1 MPTYRISAPD
11 GNTYSIEGPEG
22 ASQDDVI
29 RKVLAQYPES
39 GTPIKPRKG
48 VLADVMGSA
57 TNLVNIG
64 KTGIAALTGDSNAA
78 AQAGL
83 ERQKQLQQKYE
94 SGFQPEKIL
103 AEYDKGNYL
112 SAAGEALSQ
121 VPSAVAGL
129 LPSVG
134 QEFGLAAA
142 GRLGGGAL
150 GALIP
155 IPGAAAVG
163 ATVGQY
169 AVPFVVNAIQALGGQ
184 AQEKAQE
191 QLRKGEQVDVDVAE
205 LVPYASANAALNL
218 VGTRI
223 AMPSVFKKAI
233 GQKVAAE
240 AEDEARL
247 ALMKEA
253 EKVAGRGKLNT
264 IARGALGFAVGELPT
279 EILQD
284 VVDRA
289 AVGKPLTD
297 EDAMQGYRIT
307 ALNMVLGAPL
317 GGAVGLQERSGA
329 QTQVALQEQKD
340 RQAKAVAD
348 AQARAEAAAA
358 EQARRQTP
366 EFAVEAQT
374 RYNTLLAQKAEL
386 DKVAD
391 ADLDKNDLAGQE
403 LKRKARAERKALL
416 ATDEAKTAIADWNAS
431 KANLPPAPPVPDAP
445 ITSPAQ
451 LRDQPLFPELPGG
464 EQAAGADVLES
475 EKQRALYG
483 TASAMRPDS
492 RQAELQ
498 QTFDLYDQTVGG
510 REKKTGVAE
519 TQFAESDPRQQARAL
534 EGYLNQLRVENKNL
548 PVNAY
553 EKRNV
558 LAEREKTVAKALDV
572 INSQIPKPV
581 DVAALRKSLDAL
593 HTKIKNAADLGDV
606 VASERYSS
614 KAKALEEQIANA
626 TVAPSTQQ
634 EMELLPFTSTVTGN
648 RQLAVRNLAPAVNL
662 GAEEQE
668 ADVNA
673 LTALGQDNRETP
685 QTYAE
690 KLALLGMR
698 KPGSAAPE
706 INAQLGLF
714 GPNDQPEL
722 APQRASAAL
731 GQMKQ
736 TLTGE
741 DITATGP
748 SEKRGII
755 QRGGKAP
762 FNLYPRREGT
772 EEPVTAEALRQRI
785 YDLGKREDLTPEAA
799 AFLRRVEPLIGE
811 NDTTLETDRTARTGT
826 SVDMDTYGQPKPG
839 TEKAVETKN
848 RASAG
853 SFFTLLDEQL
863 RKIEAGA
870 EGITPEGFGKPALY
884 QGFPVE
890 TRRGLVTTPTAAESQ
905 ADLQKLKSGEAAKA
919 LAKTRAK
926 RYQQGIADGE
936 SPAKAAY
943 NARLVVQ
950 PDEEAMRSVLPQGQV
965 PVQKRGDATTE
976 TTLRGPSGRAKPLAI
991 TKTLESQLR
1000 LKESL
1005 VKEDEGQL
1013 ALFPEE
1019 QAKIQPIVRAT
1030 AANFQKF
1037 LDSKT
1042 AAAMRDNEKASNKLT
1057 EQLPQATKVFRKI
1070 SEIEAE
1076 FNKLS
1081 AIKQKAEGARN
1092 TLAQNEAAMQWGAK
1106 EYGKL
1111 MADPMF
1117 VSLLNLTEASRSE
1130 KHAGLLR
1137 SIAIHE
1143 EIATAF
1149 GSKIKEAQGRVK
1161 DIGKRITSL
1170 EDRVR
1175 LDMLNKQV
1183 LEIERLNKANQSVL
1197 DKLNSLKDTASAA
1210 SAAVEHIQAIRA
1222 TLEAQKTLQEVKDT
1236 EPTTAELK
1244 AAQAELVAARAA
1256 RIVAEQNSRAQST
1269 LRDTRD
1275 RSYATRRKADEISA
1289 ARTRAWN
1296 VLSQLPSTKYRA
1308 LTPEE
1313 RKVYQTAY
1321 AEEVP
1326 LDTEAKS
1333 KEIDEALKYE
1343 QQLAGMNV
1351 QSLKMELGIVEKA
1364 MRELEVKINE
1374 AKAKS
1379 IKFLQAGE
1387 KLAMYGPKG
1396 SPFTKPAFVG
1406 IEGFLKK
1413 QAALAVKLDTLE
1425 KELAVKEAAA
1435 TPISKGARGEEVTRT
1450 VAPAT
1455 SFEADEVGMA
1465 EEKAALY
1472 AIRKEAVNNAT
1483 ATLEEA
1489 KKEGDKK
1496 AVALA
1501 ARALIDARNAF
1512 AETVVSARQRVNALT
1527 NTLAVA
1533 KAAGDKAK
1541 VADTEARLKEA
1552 RNALAGDIKLIRS
1565 RTQQLVS
1572 SQTAAPSKMR
1582 TGSAESRALPGVTKK
1597 KLTEAPVNKMPSFAE
1612 AVADANKFAAERLA
1626 SKETLTKKEIKA
1638 ATLAQQEALQ
1648 RAAFDRLQTVTTQVA
1663 NAQQKVD
1670 NLKQAQADYKAGRRT
1685 TFNVDVLNNAN
1696 TDLEE
1701 FQRSLVFARE
1711 QAGVLEDLGP
1721 MSASDIKEEKR
1732 AQAAETKK
1740 GKSKADVAAQE
1751 TEAAVSSV
1759 YAGELFSRGP
1769 TANPSTVDTVVA
1781 ELKKHFSSLSRVKI
1795 YGSVADLIKANPQYR
1810 GLIPK
1815 NARGFVDTAGNK
1827 AFLIA
1832 ENIDKGQAL
1841 GVLLHEV
1848 GAHVGLKNILGKPQ
1862 YNALVNAIQN
1872 WAKKNDGSIES
1883 RVAKAALAR
1892 VEAAGTEARFVS
1904 DETLAYAI
1912 EEAIKAGIKPL
1923 ESKGV
1928 LGAWLSRIANGFR
1941 KLLTKF
1947 GMSPESLDAQ
1957 GLVDMA
1963 FGAAQMEMRPAPTGM
1978 SRRMFLR
1985 GAVAAVGG
1993 MKLPPIKA
2001 GLSLNAKADLF
2012 NATLDAADSWFNV
2025 VRGMAKTPAL
2035 REMLEDYSFSID
2047 KPIFAEALYDQDSDT
2062 TGDSLYSHLHWRDY
2076 GNGDFEE
2083 SLMDLLESKPNAI
2096 EGLQGAILDVRS
2108 QLVSMIDK
2116 LPKKENGEIAEN
2128 ELPEVGDLLFSRAV
2142 KYGEDDALGQL
2153 AQRAVAQKQGWWQ
2166 TMRGGSNYALEFE
2179 MQTTDMRAA
2188 LRKVMEMGAK
2198 AFGDSRLFQQAMY
2211 SYTKADQKMPLVLTA
2226 LSDGPLEIYED
2237 AKGLKGIRST
2247 GKDSAKDVFAAVS
2260 DIPDRYGDETAKM
2273 NRATMYLIAQ
2283 RAANKGLAK
2292 LDLGALDITQQE
2304 VDAAMAAAE
2313 ADPKLKAALE
2323 SVRERYNAYNKGM
2336 IEFLADTGAI
2346 TKAEARDFLREGDYV
2361 PYYRVRENGIAELVF
2376 GGERTIR
2383 IGDIRHQ
2390 PHLAALKGGEAKIL
2404 PINESIPRNTTLLV
2418 SKAMTNL
2425 AARNVGY
2432 AMQEIGKATDSMQVR
2447 KGYGVASDA
2456 SIIRFNQEPDPNDPK
2471 DTGERHVR
2479 VQTNGTVAEG
2489 IPAELLIRSLEGA
2502 PLTLPGFLKWGGI
2515 AGDLLRA
2522 GVTRTP
2528 LYLMRQLFRDPM
2540 AATATAGLDY
2550 SMLTAIY
2557 KANKEFLK
2565 LSTGQS
2571 TTAAELIKKG
2581 LMQSNIFT
2589 GDPDDIS
2596 KFALQ
2601 LASGKDFNAFDKLFR
2616 MADKAALNADA
2627 ATRALVYENAIKNGL
2642 SEVEAEFA
2650 VMESMNFYKRGLSPA
2665 IQYASRMIP
2674 FFNAQIQGLNVLYK
2688 AATGQ
2693 MPFEERL
2700 KIKQKFY
2707 NNAMLLAAGG
2717 IAYAMAMEDDEY
2729 YKNAKPKDRYSNFFL
2744 HTPFTDEPIKL
2755 PIPYEFGWFFSL
2767 GAAAADAMA
2776 GQTDGTQQ
2784 LAALQSMFKGAIP
2797 GASSMG
2803 VPQLVKPI
2811 AEVWFNKDFNTGFE
2825 LESTRLRGKS
2835 VEERYTANTTELAKA
2850 MSKFAPILSPI
2861 QIERIVGGYLGQIP
2875 IAVMAATNGLFKDG
2889 EVEPVPKNLSEM
2901 SLIGGAFQ
2909 KKYGGADADTMYR
2922 LADEALQAKRD
2933 FDSMKRE
2940 GRIADAQDY
2949 VQNHRTE
2956 LRVAP
2961 LALQYQKLMGNL
2973 RTIEERIKGSN
2984 IPGDEKRKR
2993 IDDLQKRK
3001 QDLAEKFAQRIKQ
3014 MES

>member
-1 MPTYRISAPD
+1 MANYLPLPD
-11 GNTYSIEGPEG
+11 GTYYPVAEGEDPRI
-22 ASQDDVI
+22 AWQ
-29 RKVLAQYPES
+29 RALQKYPDAFK
-39 GTPIKPRKG
+39 TPAAEKQPRKG
-48 VLADVMGSA
+48 LLADVAGGA
-57 TNLVNIG
+57 TNLLNIG
-64 KTGIAALTGDSNAA
+64 RTGIAALMGDSNAA

-83 ERQKQLQQKYE
+83 EREKNLQQQYE

-103 AEYDKGNYL
+103 SEYDKGNYL
-112 SAAGEALSQ
+112 SAVGEAVKQ

-134 QEFGLAAA
+134 QEVGLIAA

-150 GALIP
+150 GALVP
-155 IPGAAAVG
+155 VPGAAAIG
-163 ATVGQY
+163 ATAGQY
-169 AVPFVVNAIQALGGQ
+169 AVPFIVNAIQALGSQ
-184 AQEKAQE
+184 AQEKAKAQVE
-191 QLRKGEQVDVDVAE
+191 KGEKVDVDVAE
-205 LVPYASANAALNL
+205 LVPFAGTNAALNL

-240 AEDEARL
+240 AEDAARL

-253 EKVAGRGKLNT
+253 EKVAGRGTLKT
-264 IARGALGFAVGELPT
+264 IARGALGFTVGELPT

-289 AVGKPLTD
+289 AIGKPITD

-307 ALNMVLGAPL
+307 ALNMALGAPL
-317 GGAVGLQERSGA
+317 GGAIGLHERSGA
-329 QTQVALQEQKD
+329 REQVALQEQRD
-340 RQAKAVAD
+340 RQAQAVAD
-348 AQARAEAAAA
+348 AQARAEAAAKKEA
-358 EQARRQTP
+358 YRQTP

-374 RYNTLLAQKAEL
+374 RYNALLAQKAEL

-391 ADLDKNDLAGQE
+391 AELPKNDLAGQE
-403 LKRKARAERKALL
+403 LKRKARAERKALVNS
-416 ATDEAKTAIADWNAS
+416 DEAKKAIADWNAS
-431 KANLPPAPPVPDAP
+431 KANLPAVPPAPPAP
-445 ITSPAQ
+445 ITDITQ
-451 LRDQPLFPELPGG
+451 LKEQPLFPELPGG
-464 EQAAGADVLES
+464 EQATGADVLES

-498 QTFDLYDQTVGG
+498 QTFDLYDQTVGNRG
-510 REKKTGVAE
+510 KKIGVAE
-519 TQFAESDPRQQARAL
+519 TQFAESDPMQQARAL
-534 EGYLNQLRVENKNL
+534 EGYLNQLRAENKNL

-553 EKRNV
+553 EKRSV

-614 KAKALEEQIANA
+614 KAKAIEEQLANA

-634 EMELLPFTSTVTGN
+634 EMELLPFKSTVTGD

-668 ADVNA
+668 ADINA

-698 KPGSAAPE
+698 KPGTAAPE
-706 INAQLGLF
+706 INAQFELF

-731 GQMKQ
+731 GQMQQ

-741 DITATGP
+741 PVTATGP
-748 SEKRGII
+748 SEERGII

-772 EEPVTAEALRQRI
+772 EEPITAETLRQRI
-785 YDLGKREDLTPEAA
+785 YDLGKRADLTPEAA

-811 NDTTLETDRTARTGT
+811 NDTTLETTRTGTTGT
-826 SVDMDTYGQPKPG
+826 SVDTDTYGQPKPG

-863 RKIEAGA
+863 RKIETGA
-870 EGITPEGFGKPALY
+870 EGITPEGAGKPALY

-890 TRRGLVTTPTAAESQ
+890 TSRGLVTTPTAAESQ
-905 ADLQKLKSGEAAKA
+905 ADLQNLKSSEVAKA

-926 RYQQGIADGE
+926 RYQQGIANGE

-943 NARLVVQ
+943 NARLIVQ

-976 TTLRGPSGRAKPLAI
+976 TTLRGPSGKAKPLAVPD
-991 TKTLESQLR
+991 TLESHLR

-1005 VKEDEGQL
+1005 VKEDESQL

-1042 AAAMRDNEKASNKLT
+1042 AAAMRNNEKASNKLAA
-1057 EQLPQATKVFRKI
+1057 QLPQATTVFRKI
-1070 SEIEAE
+1070 SEMETEFDKLLETKYIAE
-1076 FNKLS
+1076 S
-1081 AIKQKAEGARN
+1081 ARN
-1092 TLAQNEAAMQWGAK
+1092 ILAQNEAAMQWGAK

-1111 MADPMF
+1111 MDDPMF
-1117 VSLLNLTEASRSE
+1117 VSLLNLTEESHSE
-1130 KHAGLLR
+1130 EHAGLLR

-1149 GSKIKEAQGRVK
+1149 SNKIKEAQGRVK
-1161 DIGKRITSL
+1161 DISKRITSL
-1170 EDRVR
+1170 KDRVR
-1175 LDMLNKQV
+1175 LDMLNKEV
-1183 LEIERLNKANQSVL
+1183 LEIDRLNKANQSVL

-1210 SAAVEHIQAIRA
+1210 SAAIKHIQAIR
-1222 TLEAQKTLQEVKDT
+1222 TVLEAQKTLQEVKDS

-1244 AAQAELVAARAA
+1244 TAQAELVVARAA

-1313 RKVYQTAY
+1313 RKVYQIAY

-1333 KEIDEALKYE
+1333 EEIAEALKYE

-1364 MRELEVKINE
+1364 MRELEVQINE

-1379 IKFLQAGE
+1379 ISFLQAGE

-1406 IEGFLKK
+1406 IEGFLKE

-1450 VAPAT
+1450 IAPAT
-1455 SFEADEVGMA
+1455 PFEADEIGMA
-1465 EEKAALY
+1465 QEKAALY
-1472 AIRKEAVNNAT
+1472 AVRKEEVNNLA
-1483 ATLEEA
+1483 AALEEA

-1496 AVALA
+1496 AVATLS
-1501 ARALIDARNAF
+1501 RALVKARDAF

-1541 VADTEARLKEA
+1541 VADTEVRLKAA
-1552 RNALAGDIKLIRS
+1552 RDALAGDIKLIRS

-1572 SQTAAPSKMR
+1572 VQTAAPSKLR
-1582 TGSAESRALPGVTKK
+1582 TGSAESRAIPGITKK
-1597 KLTEAPVNKMPSFAE
+1597 RITEAPVYKAPSVE
-1612 AVADANKFAAERLA
+1612 TAVADANKFAAERLA
-1626 SKETLTKKEIKA
+1626 SNKALTKKEVKA
-1638 ATLAQQEALQ
+1638 ASLAQQEALQ

-1670 NLKQAQADYKAGRRT
+1670 NLKQAQAEYKAGRRA
-1685 TFNVDVLNNAN
+1685 TFNLDVLNKAI

-1701 FQRSLVFARE
+1701 FKRSQMFARE
-1711 QAGVLEDLGP
+1711 QAGILEDLGTL
-1721 MSASDIKEEKR
+1721 SAAERKEEKR
-1732 AQAAETKK
+1732 AQVAETKK

-1759 YAGELFSRGP
+1759 YSGENDSFAKLMDE
-1769 TANPSTVDTVVA
+1769 AEELNLTVPHDD
-1781 ELKKHFSSLSRVKI
+1781 VKFAVRDNDI
-1795 YGSVADLIKANPQYR
+1795 MGVIDGLIKHGSTPAIR
-1810 GLIPK
+1810 ERAKGLREFLHGTTIGVD
-1815 NARGFVDTAGNK
+1815 RFVKYQGEMVAGLYEEGRNK
-1827 AFLIA
+1827 ITMHPNRVT
-1832 ENIDKGQAL
+1832 EED
-1841 GVLLHEV
+1841 LLHELTHAATTKAMRTPDAQLTPMQREAKQGIINLFKAAEGRMDLV
-1848 GAHVGLKNILGKPQ
+1848 GQYGIKDVHEFMAEVNSSKDFRDRLDGIGKPESLWQ
-1862 YNALVNAIQN
+1862 KLKRWIAGLFNQPPSKEALDLIEKIYMPSETYF
-1872 WAKKNDGSIES
+1872 AKEGEQQAY
-1883 RVAKAALAR
+1883 AKAA
-1892 VEAAGTEARFVS
+1892 
-1904 DETLAYAI
+1904 
-1912 EEAIKAGIKPL
+1912 
-1923 ESKGV
+1923 
-1928 LGAWLSRIANGFR
+1928 
-1941 KLLTKF
+1941 
-1947 GMSPESLDAQ
+1947 
-1957 GLVDMA
+1957 
-1963 FGAAQMEMRPAPTGM
+1963 
-1978 SRRMFLR
+1978 
-1985 GAVAAVGG
+1985 
-1993 MKLPPIKA
+1993 
-2001 GLSLNAKADLF
+2001 
-2012 NATLDAADSWFNV
+2012 
-2025 VRGMAKTPAL
+2025 
-2035 REMLEDYSFSID
+2035 
-2047 KPIFAEALYDQDSDT
+2047 
-2062 TGDSLYSHLHWRDY
+2062 
-2076 GNGDFEE
+2076 
-2083 SLMDLLESKPNAI
+2083 
-2096 EGLQGAILDVRS
+2096 
-2108 QLVSMIDK
+2108 
-2116 LPKKENGEIAEN
+2116 
-2128 ELPEVGDLLFSRAV
+2128 
-2142 KYGEDDALGQL
+2142 KYGEENALTQL
-2153 AQRAVAQKQGWWQ
+2153 AQKTVAQKQGWWQ

-2226 LSDGPLEIYED
+2226 LSDGPLEVYED

-2260 DIPDRYGDETAKM
+2260 NIPDAYGNEAAKM
-2273 NRATMYLIAQ
+2273 QMSTMYLIAQ
-2283 RAANKGLAK
+2283 RAANKGLPK
-2292 LDLGALDITQQE
+2292 LDLGALGITQQE

-2361 PYYRVRENGIAELVF
+2361 PYYRVKENGIAELVF

-2418 SKAMTNL
+2418 NKALTNL
-2425 AARNVGY
+2425 AARNVAY

-2565 LSTGQS
+2565 MSTGQS

-2581 LMQSNIFT
+2581 LMQSGIFT

-2650 VMESMNFYKRGLSPA
+2650 VMESMNFHKRGLSPA
-2665 IQYASRMIP
+2665 VQYASRMIP

-2693 MPFEERL
+2693 MPFNEAL
-2700 KIKQKFY
+2700 KIRRKFY

-2717 IAYAMAMEDDEY
+2717 IAYAMAMEDDDY

-2744 HTPFTDEPIKL
+2744 HIPGLDEPLKL

-2767 GAAAADAMA
+2767 GAATADAMA
-2776 GQTDGTQQ
+2776 GQTDGAQQ
-2784 LAALQSMFKGAIP
+2784 LAALRSMFVGAIP
-2797 GASSMG
+2797 GSSSMG

-2811 AEVWFNKDFNTGFE
+2811 AEVWTNKDFNTGFE

-2835 VEERYTANTTELAKA
+2835 VEERYNANTTELAKA
-2850 MSKFAPILSPI
+2850 MSKFAPVLSPI
-2861 QIERIVGGYLGQIP
+2861 QIERIVGGYLGQVP

-2889 EVEPVPKNLSEM
+2889 NVEPVPKNLSEM

-2909 KKYGGADADTMYR
+2909 KKYGGADTDVMYR

-2933 FDSMKRE
+2933 FDAMKRE
-2940 GRIADAQDY
+2940 GRIADAQEY

-2956 LRVAP
+2956 LRIAP
-2961 LALQYQKLMGNL
+2961 LALQYQKLMGNF
-2973 RTIEERIKGSN
+2973 RTMEERIRGSN
-2984 IPGDEKRKR
+2984 MPGDEKRKR

-3001 QDLAEKFAQRIKQ
+3001 QELAENFEQRIKQ

>member
-1 MPTYRISAPD
+1 M
-11 GNTYSIEGPEG
+11 
-22 ASQDDVI
+22 
-29 RKVLAQYPES
+29 
-39 GTPIKPRKG
+39 
-48 VLADVMGSA
+48 
-57 TNLVNIG
+57 
-64 KTGIAALTGDSNAA
+64 GDSNAA

-83 ERQKQLQQKYE
+83 EREKNLQQQYE

-103 AEYDKGNYL
+103 SEYDKGNYL
-112 SAAGEALSQ
+112 SAVGEAVKQ

-134 QEFGLAAA
+134 QEVGLIAA

-150 GALIP
+150 GALVP
-155 IPGAAAVG
+155 VPGAAAIG
-163 ATVGQY
+163 ATAGQY
-169 AVPFVVNAIQALGGQ
+169 AVPFIVNAIQALGSQ
-184 AQEKAQE
+184 AQEKAKAQVE
-191 QLRKGEQVDVDVAE
+191 KGEKVDVDVAE
-205 LVPYASANAALNL
+205 LVPFAGTNAALNL

-240 AEDEARL
+240 AEDAARL

-253 EKVAGRGKLNT
+253 EKVAGRGTLKT
-264 IARGALGFAVGELPT
+264 IARGALGFTVGELPT

-289 AVGKPLTD
+289 AIGKPITD

-307 ALNMVLGAPL
+307 ALNMALGAPL
-317 GGAVGLQERSGA
+317 GGAIGLHERSGA
-329 QTQVALQEQKD
+329 REQVALQEQRD
-340 RQAKAVAD
+340 RQAQAVAD
-348 AQARAEAAAA
+348 AQARAEAAAKKEA
-358 EQARRQTP
+358 YRQTP

-374 RYNTLLAQKAEL
+374 RYNALLAQKAEL

-391 ADLDKNDLAGQE
+391 AELPKNDLAGQE
-403 LKRKARAERKALL
+403 LKRKARAERKALVNS
-416 ATDEAKTAIADWNAS
+416 DEAKKAIADWNAS
-431 KANLPPAPPVPDAP
+431 KANLPAVPPAPPAP
-445 ITSPAQ
+445 ITDITQ
-451 LRDQPLFPELPGG
+451 LKEQPLFPELPGG
-464 EQAAGADVLES
+464 EQATGADVLES

-498 QTFDLYDQTVGG
+498 QTFDLYDQTVGNRG
-510 REKKTGVAE
+510 KKIGVAE
-519 TQFAESDPRQQARAL
+519 TQFAESDPMQQARAL
-534 EGYLNQLRVENKNL
+534 EGYLNQLRAENKNL

-553 EKRNV
+553 EKRSV

-614 KAKALEEQIANA
+614 KAKAIEEQLANA

-634 EMELLPFTSTVTGN
+634 EMELLPFKSTVTGD

-668 ADVNA
+668 ADINA

-698 KPGSAAPE
+698 KPGTAAPE
-706 INAQLGLF
+706 INAQFELF

-731 GQMKQ
+731 GQMQQ

-741 DITATGP
+741 PVTATGP
-748 SEKRGII
+748 SEERGII

-772 EEPVTAEALRQRI
+772 EEPITAETLRQRI
-785 YDLGKREDLTPEAA
+785 YDLGKRADLTPEAA

-811 NDTTLETDRTARTGT
+811 NDTTLETTRTGTTGT
-826 SVDMDTYGQPKPG
+826 SVDTDTYGQPKPG

-863 RKIEAGA
+863 RKIETGA
-870 EGITPEGFGKPALY
+870 EGITPEGAGKPALY

-890 TRRGLVTTPTAAESQ
+890 TSRGLVTTPTAAESQ
-905 ADLQKLKSGEAAKA
+905 ADLQNLKSSEVAKA

-926 RYQQGIADGE
+926 RYQQGIANGE

-943 NARLVVQ
+943 NARLIVQ

-976 TTLRGPSGRAKPLAI
+976 TTLRGPSGKAKPLAVPD
-991 TKTLESQLR
+991 TLESHLR

-1005 VKEDEGQL
+1005 VKEDESQL

-1042 AAAMRDNEKASNKLT
+1042 AAAMRNNEKASNKLAA
-1057 EQLPQATKVFRKI
+1057 QLPQATTVFRKI
-1070 SEIEAE
+1070 SEMETEFDKLLETKYIAE
-1076 FNKLS
+1076 S
-1081 AIKQKAEGARN
+1081 ARN
-1092 TLAQNEAAMQWGAK
+1092 ILAQNEAAMQWGAK

-1111 MADPMF
+1111 MDDPMF
-1117 VSLLNLTEASRSE
+1117 VSLLNLTEESHSE
-1130 KHAGLLR
+1130 EHAGLLR

-1149 GSKIKEAQGRVK
+1149 SNKIKEAQGRVK
-1161 DIGKRITSL
+1161 DISKRITSL
-1170 EDRVR
+1170 KDRVR
-1175 LDMLNKQV
+1175 LDMLNKEV
-1183 LEIERLNKANQSVL
+1183 LEIDRLNKANQSVL

-1210 SAAVEHIQAIRA
+1210 SAAIKHIQAIR
-1222 TLEAQKTLQEVKDT
+1222 TVLEAQKTLQEVKDS

-1244 AAQAELVAARAA
+1244 TAQAELVVARAA

-1313 RKVYQTAY
+1313 RKVYQIAY

-1333 KEIDEALKYE
+1333 EEIAEALKYE

-1364 MRELEVKINE
+1364 MRELEVQINE

-1379 IKFLQAGE
+1379 ISFLQAGE

-1406 IEGFLKK
+1406 IEGFLKE

-1450 VAPAT
+1450 IAPAT
-1455 SFEADEVGMA
+1455 PFEADEIGMA
-1465 EEKAALY
+1465 QEKAALY
-1472 AIRKEAVNNAT
+1472 AVRKEEVNNLA
-1483 ATLEEA
+1483 AALEEA

-1496 AVALA
+1496 AVATLS
-1501 ARALIDARNAF
+1501 RALVKARDAF

-1541 VADTEARLKEA
+1541 VADTEVRLKAA
-1552 RNALAGDIKLIRS
+1552 RDALAGDIKLIRS

-1572 SQTAAPSKMR
+1572 VQTAAPSKLR
-1582 TGSAESRALPGVTKK
+1582 TGSAESRAIPGITKK
-1597 KLTEAPVNKMPSFAE
+1597 RITEAPVYKAPSVE
-1612 AVADANKFAAERLA
+1612 TAVADANKFAAERLA
-1626 SKETLTKKEIKA
+1626 SNKALTKKEVKA
-1638 ATLAQQEALQ
+1638 ASLAQQEALQ

-1670 NLKQAQADYKAGRRT
+1670 NLKQAQAEYKAGRRA
-1685 TFNVDVLNNAN
+1685 TFNLDVLNKAI

-1701 FQRSLVFARE
+1701 FKRSQMFARE
-1711 QAGVLEDLGP
+1711 QAGILEDLGTL
-1721 MSASDIKEEKR
+1721 SAAERKEEKR
-1732 AQAAETKK
+1732 AQVAETKK

-1759 YAGELFSRGP
+1759 YSGENDSFAKLMDE
-1769 TANPSTVDTVVA
+1769 AEELNLTVPHDD
-1781 ELKKHFSSLSRVKI
+1781 VKFAVRDNDI
-1795 YGSVADLIKANPQYR
+1795 MGVIDGLIKHGSTPAIR
-1810 GLIPK
+1810 ERAKGLREFLHGTTIGVD
-1815 NARGFVDTAGNK
+1815 RFVKYQGEMVAGLYEEGRNK
-1827 AFLIA
+1827 ITMHPNRVT
-1832 ENIDKGQAL
+1832 EED
-1841 GVLLHEV
+1841 LLHELTHAATTKAMRTPDAQLTPMQREAKQGIINLFKAAEGRMDLV
-1848 GAHVGLKNILGKPQ
+1848 GQYGIKDVHEFMAEVNSSKDFRDRLDGIGKPESLWQ
-1862 YNALVNAIQN
+1862 KLKRWIAGLFNQPPSKEALDLIEKIYMPSETYF
-1872 WAKKNDGSIES
+1872 AKEGEQQAY
-1883 RVAKAALAR
+1883 AKAA
-1892 VEAAGTEARFVS
+1892 
-1904 DETLAYAI
+1904 
-1912 EEAIKAGIKPL
+1912 
-1923 ESKGV
+1923 
-1928 LGAWLSRIANGFR
+1928 
-1941 KLLTKF
+1941 
-1947 GMSPESLDAQ
+1947 
-1957 GLVDMA
+1957 
-1963 FGAAQMEMRPAPTGM
+1963 
-1978 SRRMFLR
+1978 
-1985 GAVAAVGG
+1985 
-1993 MKLPPIKA
+1993 
-2001 GLSLNAKADLF
+2001 
-2012 NATLDAADSWFNV
+2012 
-2025 VRGMAKTPAL
+2025 
-2035 REMLEDYSFSID
+2035 
-2047 KPIFAEALYDQDSDT
+2047 
-2062 TGDSLYSHLHWRDY
+2062 
-2076 GNGDFEE
+2076 
-2083 SLMDLLESKPNAI
+2083 
-2096 EGLQGAILDVRS
+2096 
-2108 QLVSMIDK
+2108 
-2116 LPKKENGEIAEN
+2116 
-2128 ELPEVGDLLFSRAV
+2128 
-2142 KYGEDDALGQL
+2142 KYGEENALTQL
-2153 AQRAVAQKQGWWQ
+2153 AQKTVAQKQGWWQ

-2226 LSDGPLEIYED
+2226 LSDGPLEVYED

-2260 DIPDRYGDETAKM
+2260 NIPDAYGNEAAKM
-2273 NRATMYLIAQ
+2273 QMSTMYLIAQ
-2283 RAANKGLAK
+2283 RAANKGLPK
-2292 LDLGALDITQQE
+2292 LDLGALGITQQE

-2361 PYYRVRENGIAELVF
+2361 PYYRVKENGIAELVF

-2418 SKAMTNL
+2418 NKALTNL
-2425 AARNVGY
+2425 AARNVAY

-2565 LSTGQS
+2565 MSTGQS

-2581 LMQSNIFT
+2581 LMQSGIFT

-2650 VMESMNFYKRGLSPA
+2650 VMESMNFHKRGLSPA
-2665 IQYASRMIP
+2665 VQYASRMIP

-2693 MPFEERL
+2693 MPFNEAL
-2700 KIKQKFY
+2700 KIRRKFY

-2717 IAYAMAMEDDEY
+2717 IAYAMAMEDDDY

-2744 HTPFTDEPIKL
+2744 HIPGLDEPLKL

-2767 GAAAADAMA
+2767 GAATADAMA
-2776 GQTDGTQQ
+2776 GQTDGAQQ
-2784 LAALQSMFKGAIP
+2784 LAALRSMFVGAIP
-2797 GASSMG
+2797 GSSSMG

-2811 AEVWFNKDFNTGFE
+2811 AEVWTNKDFNTGFE

-2835 VEERYTANTTELAKA
+2835 VEERYNANTTELAKA
-2850 MSKFAPILSPI
+2850 MSKFAPVLSPI
-2861 QIERIVGGYLGQIP
+2861 QIERIVGGYLGQVP

-2889 EVEPVPKNLSEM
+2889 NVEPVPKNLSEM

-2909 KKYGGADADTMYR
+2909 KKYGGADTDVMYR

-2933 FDSMKRE
+2933 FDAMKRE
-2940 GRIADAQDY
+2940 GRIADAQEY

-2956 LRVAP
+2956 LRIAP
-2961 LALQYQKLMGNL
+2961 LALQYQKLMGNF
-2973 RTIEERIKGSN
+2973 RTMEERIRGSN
-2984 IPGDEKRKR
+2984 MPGDEKRKR

-3001 QDLAEKFAQRIKQ
+3001 QELAENFEQRIKQ

>member
-1 MPTYRISAPD
+1 MPTYSISAPD

-22 ASQDDVI
+22 ASQQDVI
-29 RKVLAQYPES
+29 QKVLAQYPES
-39 GTPIKPRKG
+39 GTPRQPRKG
-48 VLADVMGSA
+48 LMADLAGSA
-57 TNLVNIG
+57 KNLVNIS

-78 AQAGL
+78 AQAGI
-83 ERQKQLQQKYE
+83 ERQKQLQQQYE

-112 SAAGEALSQ
+112 SAAGEAIRQ

-129 LPSVG
+129 LPSAG
-134 QEFGLAAA
+134 QAA
-142 GRLGGGAL
+142 GSAVAGRIGGGAL

-155 IPGAAAVG
+155 IPGATAIG

-191 QLRKGEQVDVDVAE
+191 QLRKGEKVDVDVAE
-205 LVPYASANAALNL
+205 LAPYASANAALNL
-218 VGTRI
+218 LGTRV

-240 AEDEARL
+240 ADDVARL
-247 ALMKEA
+247 ALLEKA
-253 EKVAGRGKLNT
+253 TKVAGRGNIET
-264 IARGALGFAVGELPT
+264 IARGTLGFGAGELPT

-297 EDAMQGYRIT
+297 EDAMQSYRIT

-317 GGAVGLQERSGA
+317 GGAVGLQERGGA
-329 QTQVALQEQKD
+329 REQVRLQEQQVQ
-340 RQAKAVAD
+340 RAQAVTD
-348 AQARAEAAAA
+348 AQARAKTEAEKVAY
-358 EQARRQTP
+358 RQTP
-366 EFAVEAQT
+366 QFAVEAQT
-374 RYNTLLAQKAEL
+374 RYNALLAQKAEL

-391 ADLDKNDLAGQE
+391 AKLDKNDLAGQE
-403 LKRKARAERKALL
+403 LKRKARAERKALM

-431 KANLPPAPPVPDAP
+431 KANLPAAPPAPPAPDAP
-445 ITSPAQ
+445 ITSPAL

-464 EQAAGADVLES
+464 EQPGGVDVLES

-483 TASAMRPDS
+483 TAGAMRPDS

-510 REKKTGVAE
+510 RGQKTGVAE
-519 TQFAESDPRQQARAL
+519 TQLAEADPRQQTRMLERLVEQYRVQMEDATPQEILTLAPKARQATAAL
-534 EGYLNQLRVENKNL
+534 EEARTAVSNM
-548 PVNAY
+548 
-553 EKRNV
+553 
-558 LAEREKTVAKALDV
+558 
-572 INSQIPKPV
+572 PKPV
-581 DVAALRKSLDAL
+581 ED
-593 HTKIKNAADLGDV
+593 
-606 VASERYSS
+606 
-614 KAKALEEQIANA
+614 
-626 TVAPSTQQ
+626 
-634 EMELLPFTSTVTGN
+634 
-648 RQLAVRNLAPAVNL
+648 QLAKLHQQL
-662 GAEEQE
+662 GVAKENGNF
-668 ADVNA
+668 DK
-673 LTALGQDNRETP
+673 
-685 QTYAE
+685 AE
-690 KLALLGMR
+690 KLSKSIIDLQSQAVPTTQQSMEMPKQVPGYTGISETREQFRDRRSKELGDQRAETLARLDAEYQAAQDEYARKMKVQAETKALGRIGERPPVL
-698 KPGSAAPE
+698 SQE
-706 INAQLGLF
+706 QLGLF

-722 APQRASAAL
+722 APPTASAAI
-731 GQMKQ
+731 GQIKQ

-741 DITATGP
+741 DVTATGP
-748 SEKRGII
+748 SEERGII

-772 EEPVTAEALRQRI
+772 AEPITAEELRQRI
-785 YDLGKREDLTPEAA
+785 RALDNREDLTPEAA

-811 NDTTLETDRTARTGT
+811 NDTILETDRTARTGT

-863 RKIEAGA
+863 RKIEAGE
-870 EGITPEGFGKPALY
+870 EGITPEGAGKPALY

-890 TRRGLVTTPTAAESQ
+890 TRRGLVTAPTTAESKVELS
-905 ADLQKLKSGEAAKA
+905 DLKSGEVAKA
-919 LAKTRAK
+919 LAKARAE
-926 RYQQGIADGE
+926 RYQQGVANGE

-943 NARLVVQ
+943 NARLIVQ
-950 PDEEAMRSVLPQGQV
+950 PDEAAMRSVLPQGQV
-965 PVQKRGDATTE
+965 PIQKRGDATTE
-976 TTLRGPSGRAKPLAI
+976 ATLRGPSSKAKPLAI
-991 TKTLESQLR
+991 PDTLERQLR
-1000 LKESL
+1000 QVEQYRQTKSDFDKEPES
-1005 VKEDEGQL
+1005 QL

-1042 AAAMRDNEKASNKLT
+1042 AAAMRENEKDSNKLT

-1070 SEIEAE
+1070 SEMEAE
-1076 FNKLS
+1076 FNRLS

-1092 TLAQNEAAMQWGAK
+1092 TLAQNEAAMQWGSK

-1130 KHAGLLR
+1130 EHAGLVR

-1183 LEIERLNKANQSVL
+1183 LEIEGLNKANQSVL

-1244 AAQAELVAARAA
+1244 TAQAELVAARAA

-1313 RKVYQTAY
+1313 RKAYQTAY

-1326 LDTEAKS
+1326 LDITAKS
-1333 KEIDEALKYE
+1333 NEVQAALKYE

-1364 MRELEVKINE
+1364 MRELESKINA

-1379 IKFLQAGE
+1379 LSFLQSDA
-1387 KLAMYGPKG
+1387 KLTMYGPKG

-1413 QAALAVKLDTLE
+1413 QAELVVKQDALE

-1450 VAPAT
+1450 VAPPT
-1455 SFEADEVGMA
+1455 PFEADEVGMA

-1472 AIRKEAVNNAT
+1472 AMRKEAVNNAA

-1501 ARALIDARNAF
+1501 ARALITARNAF

-1541 VADTEARLKEA
+1541 VADTEARLVEA

-1565 RTQQLVS
+1565 RTTQLVS

-1582 TGSAESRALPGVTKK
+1582 TGSAESRALPGITKK
-1597 KLTEAPVNKMPSFAE
+1597 RPTEAPVNKMPSAEE

-1626 SKETLTKKEIKA
+1626 ATKPLTKKEVKA
-1638 ATLAQQEALQ
+1638 ATLAQQQALQ

-1685 TFNVDVLNNAN
+1685 TFNVDVLNKAN
-1696 TDLEE
+1696 TDLAE
-1701 FQRSLVFARE
+1701 FQRSLMFARE
-1711 QAGVLEDLGP
+1711 QAGVLEDLGTL
-1721 MSASDIKEEKR
+1721 SAAEIKEEKK
-1732 AQAAETKK
+1732 AKAAEARK
-1740 GKSKADVAAQE
+1740 GKAASDVATQEVMDIVSGIAVGDDNVLNAPRYRLLEPEEGAFEPVEKTPPVKKTVAVKTPQLKGAPESKEARASRLKDFFESTLVDKYGVEMDVDSPYHGKTYSEAARIASETARNPLSKKLFGILADVLSTAPTDTTRGRVYITKEPIRYQRANGTTVSYGHYNPTGNYVLSASNKLSKDATKILLHELLHAA
-1751 TEAAVSSV
+1751 TSRGL
-1759 YAGELFSRGP
+1759 YANKALDARVEQLRQTVENWLNTKEGKAYARKQFPFSRGSVYGIKN
-1769 TANPSTVDTVVA
+1769 THEFLAETFSNKSFQDLLDQIPSTTPNKSVFSRLVDVFA
-1781 ELKKHFSSLSRVKI
+1781 
-1795 YGSVADLIKANPQYR
+1795 
-1810 GLIPK
+1810 
-1815 NARGFVDTAGNK
+1815 GFFRFAK
-1827 AFLIA
+1827 P
-1832 ENIDKGQAL
+1832 EERS
-1841 GVLLHEV
+1841 LLHDALEITEE
-1848 GAHVGLKNILGKPQ
+1848 AMAETTAKNIK
-1862 YNALVNAIQN
+1862 
-1872 WAKKNDGSIES
+1872 D
-1883 RVAKAALAR
+1883 
-1892 VEAAGTEARFVS
+1892 TEPKWW
-1904 DETLAYAI
+1904 DAYA
-1912 EEAIKAGIKPL
+1912 AP
-1923 ESKGV
+1923 
-1928 LGAWLSRIANGFR
+1928 
-1941 KLLTKF
+1941 
-1947 GMSPESLDAQ
+1947 D
-1957 GLVDMA
+1957 DM
-1963 FGAAQMEMRPAPTGM
+1963 
-1978 SRRMFLR
+1978 
-1985 GAVAAVGG
+1985 V
-1993 MKLPPIKA
+1993 
-2001 GLSLNAKADLF
+2001 LNA
-2012 NATLDAADSWFNV
+2012 
-2025 VRGMAKTPAL
+2025 P
-2035 REMLEDYSFSID
+2035 
-2047 KPIFAEALYDQDSDT
+2047 PQ
-2062 TGDSLYSHLHWRDY
+2062 
-2076 GNGDFEE
+2076 
-2083 SLMDLLESKPNAI
+2083 
-2096 EGLQGAILDVRS
+2096 
-2108 QLVSMIDK
+2108 
-2116 LPKKENGEIAEN
+2116 
-2128 ELPEVGDLLFSRAV
+2128 
-2142 KYGEDDALGQL
+2142 YGEDDALGQL
-2153 AQRAVAQKQGWWQ
+2153 AQRVVAQKQSWWQ

-2188 LRKVMEMGAK
+2188 LRKVMEAGAK

-2211 SYTKADQKMPLVLTA
+2211 SYTKADQKMPLVLSA
-2226 LSDGPLEIYED
+2226 LSNGPLEVYED

-2247 GKDSAKDVFAAVS
+2247 GKDSAKDVFAAVG
-2260 DIPDRYGDETAKM
+2260 DIPDRYGNEAAKM
-2273 NRATMYLIAQ
+2273 QMATMYLIAQ

-2292 LDLGALDITQQE
+2292 LDLGALGITQQE

-2313 ADPKLKAALE
+2313 ANDQLRGALE
-2323 SVRERYNAYNKGM
+2323 KVRERYNAYNKGM
-2336 IEFLADTGAI
+2336 IEFLAETGAI
-2346 TKAEARDFLREGDYV
+2346 TKAEARDFLRDGDYV
-2361 PYYRVRENGIAELVF
+2361 PYYRVKENGIAELVF

-2432 AMQEIGKATDSMQVR
+2432 AMQEIGKSTDTMQVR

-2489 IPAELLIRSLEGA
+2489 IPAELLVQSLEGA
-2502 PLTLPGFLKWGGI
+2502 PLTLPAFLKWGGI

-2540 AATATAGLDY
+2540 AATATSGLDY
-2550 SMLTAIY
+2550 SMFTAIY

-2565 LSTGQS
+2565 LSAGKS
-2571 TTAAELIKKG
+2571 EIAAELLRKG
-2581 LMQSNIFT
+2581 LMQSSIFT

-2627 ATRALVYENAIKNGL
+2627 ATRTLVYENAIKNGL
-2642 SEVEAEFA
+2642 SEIEAEFA
-2650 VMESMNFYKRGLSPA
+2650 VMESMNFHKRGLSP
-2665 IQYASRMIP
+2665 IVQYASRMIP

-2693 MPFEERL
+2693 MPFEEQL

-2717 IAYAMAMEDDEY
+2717 IAYAMAMQDDEY

-2744 HTPFTDEPIKL
+2744 HTPFTDEPLKL
-2755 PIPYEFGWFFSL
+2755 PIPYEFGWFFSM
-2767 GAAAADAMA
+2767 GAAVADAMA
-2776 GQTDGTQQ
+2776 GQTDGEQQ
-2784 LAALQSMFKGAIP
+2784 LTALRSMFVSAIP
-2797 GASSMG
+2797 GVSSMG
-2803 VPQLVKPI
+2803 VPQIVKPI
-2811 AEVWFNKDFNTGFE
+2811 AEVWTNKDFNTWNA

-2835 VEERYTANTTELAKA
+2835 VEERYNANTTELAKA
-2850 MSKFAPILSPI
+2850 VSQFAPVLSPI
-2861 QIERIVGGYLGQIP
+2861 QIERIVSGYFGQVP
-2875 IAVMAATNGLFKDG
+2875 IAIMAATNGLFKDG
-2889 EVEPVPKNLSEM
+2889 DVEPVPKNLSEM

-2909 KKYGGADADTMYR
+2909 KKYGGADSDVMYK

-2933 FDSMKRE
+2933 FDAMKRE
-2940 GRIADAQDY
+2940 GRIADAKEY
-2949 VQNHRTE
+2949 VESHRTE
-2956 LRVAP
+2956 LRAAP

-2973 RTIEERIKGSN
+2973 RTMEERIKGSN
-2984 IPGDEKRKR
+2984 MPGDEKRAR
-2993 IDDLQKRK
+2993 IDDIQKRR